1 MLKCLFIV
9 LWWLWKRFYRFLAAW
24 HIQHICFT
32 AIIRKGRRKQENV
45 IHQEE
50 EHEQYQ
56 EWDVEETYRPES
68 ILDYKPAT
76 EKYQEPKYE
85 EVYSEPVLE
94 KPFKKLADKKDA
106 PHIPN
111 KVELYNPEVPA
122 EEVLRNREIH
132 APHKHA
138 FVASHEEEVTYSN
151 FDFEDAI
158 IKEAILNRPQY

>member
-1 MLKCLFIV
+1 MEEILPFLGGLAYLAYMFYSNYQKGQEEAR
-9 LWWLWKRFYRFLAAW
+9 KRNPSKPY
-24 HIQHICFT
+24 
-32 AIIRKGRRKQENV
+32 
-45 IHQEE
+45 QEE

>member
-1 MLKCLFIV
+1 MEEILPFLGGLAYLAYMFYSNYQKGQEEAR
-9 LWWLWKRFYRFLAAW
+9 KRNPSKPY
-24 HIQHICFT
+24 
-32 AIIRKGRRKQENV
+32 
-45 IHQEE
+45 QEE

-68 ILDYKPAT
+68 TLDYKPAT

-85 EVYSEPVLE
+85 EVYRESIVE
-94 KPFKKLADKKDA
+94 KPYKKLADKKDA
-106 PHIPN
+106 PHIPQ

-122 EEVLRNREIH
+122 GEVLRSREIH